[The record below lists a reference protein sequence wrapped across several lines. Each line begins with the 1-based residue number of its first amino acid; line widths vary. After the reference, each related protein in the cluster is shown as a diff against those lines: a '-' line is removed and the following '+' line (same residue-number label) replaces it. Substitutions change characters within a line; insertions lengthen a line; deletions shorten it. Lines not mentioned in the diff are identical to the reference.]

1 MKKQKLLFLILLV
14 PLMSACNISSI
25 ASRINSIFNLDS
37 SSSNKYSSI
46 SSENKISSDT
56 GTKSSNKST
65 DAQSSSHISSSKK
78 SSSDISSSEKSSSI
92 SKPSISYGDNE
103 YDLSQYYDGYYSN
116 FSWTDSADLIKKLHD
131 AMRKNFGSLS
141 YGWDVNEIA
150 DVAIDDFEYIDVIY
164 SEEHIL
170 KDKTTR
176 TSSWNKE
183 HAFCASLMCGV
194 NTSTAVETVG
204 RATDYHNLFASDSSA
219 NSSRGNTNYGEIPN
233 KSSQYGYV
241 NGTNSSGKAIFEPGE
256 YDKGRVS
263 RALFYMATMYSVDN
277 EAPNPTLPKL
287 SLKDELVVYPANGQ
301 GYTEYAHGNLSDLLE
316 WSRNPVDRL
325 EYQHNNA
332 VCNAKINGSKQGN
345 RNAYVDFPELV
356 EYAFGDKKDQPGEL
370 KKITPS
376 AELLNVNEEGI
387 ANYAIKKAKRF
398 YQIGDPVNYSDIE
411 LVAVKNDFS
420 NVPETNFTIKDVASG
435 TVLSE
440 GTHELTIVT
449 DINEIKY
456 EITVGN
462 DYFATSTYSHTFTS
476 QEIKKDVNF
485 NAGDLNLNI
494 NWENDNAKVGSVDG
508 NNNRGIQIGNST
520 YNCGDITILVN
531 TSLTNISGIYFKCG
545 VPSGNIGKVKFFVD
559 ENLIQEVT
567 IRYVSGQASLAIC
580 NLDQV
585 RSGKVKVVFNSG
597 GKASYIHS
605 LAINYAN

>member
-1 MKKQKLLFLILLV
+1 MKKQKFLFLILLV
-14 PLMSACNISSI
+14 PLMSACNIAEI
-25 ASRINSIFNLDS
+25 ASRILYPDS
-37 SSSNKYSSI
+37 SSSSKYSSI
-46 SSENKISSDT
+46 SSGDKISSET
-56 GTKSSNKST
+56 GIKSSNKSYGV
-65 DAQSSSHISSSKK
+65 QSSSEVLSSGK
-78 SSSDISSSEKSSSI
+78 SSEKVSSTDKTSSNSESSI
-92 SKPSISYGDNE
+92 SHEDKE

-116 FSWTDSADLIKKLHD
+116 FSWTDSDDLIKKLHD

-164 SEEHIL
+164 SEKHIL

-194 NTSTAVETVG
+194 NTSTATETVG
-204 RATDYHNLFASDSSA
+204 RATDYHNLFASESSA

-233 KSSQYGYV
+233 KSSQYGYI
-241 NGTNSSGKAIFEPGE
+241 NGTNAKGDAVFEPGE
-256 YDKGRVS
+256 FDKGRVS
-263 RALFYMATMYSVDN
+263 RALFYMATMYSVGN

-287 SLKDELVVYPANGQ
+287 SLKDEVVVYPSNGQ
-301 GYTEYAHGNLSDLLE
+301 GYTEYAHGSLSDLLE

-325 EYQHNNA
+325 EYQHNNS
-332 VCNAKINGSKQGN
+332 VCNSKINGSKQGN

-356 EYAFGDKKDQPGEL
+356 EYAFGNKKDQPGEL

-376 AELLNVNEEGI
+376 AELLKINEDSI

-398 YQIGDPVNYSDIE
+398 YQIGDAVNYSDIE
-411 LVAVKNDFS
+411 LVAVKNNFS
-420 NVPETNFTIKDVASG
+420 YVPETNFTIKDVANG

-456 EITVGN
+456 EVTVGN
-462 DYFATSTYSHTFTS
+462 DYFATSAYSHTFTS

-494 NWENDNAKVGSVDG
+494 NWENDNAKVGAVDG